1 MSTLSSN
8 EQRIRDLVV
17 QQSADWFVANR
28 AGLSDQER
36 EAFASWLKASPVHVE
51 EYLAVAGVDRDL
63 RAAGTA
69 ARDSIET
76 IVARARAAEDSPARP
91 LGLRFPRLLPTV
103 AAAAA
108 GLAVVCLAVLFAWNT
123 RTASHPAPVV
133 AALHFSTG
141 HGEQATYR
149 LADSSVLHLNT
160 DSAVTI
166 RYSDAERRVVLESGE
181 ADFEVAHQQG
191 RAFRVIAG
199 PAETVD
205 LGTRFDVRLAD
216 GATLVTVQEG
226 RVAVALAATGAEP
239 GARFVTLGADQQ
251 IKVTAGELP
260 ATPVTADSH
269 RTTSWLHRQIV
280 FEREPLARVAAEFN
294 RYSKKPIEIATPAL
308 KDLEISGVFATDD
321 SEAFVAFL
329 RSLDNVRV
337 DETAKVIRVSQK

>member
-1 MSTLSSN
+1 M
-8 EQRIRDLVV
+8 RDLVV

-28 AGLSDQER
+28 AGLPDPER
-36 EAFASWLKASPVHVE
+36 EAFMNWLKASPLHVE

-63 RAAGTA
+63 RAASA
-69 ARDSIET
+69 RRDSIET
-76 IVARARAAEDSPARP
+76 IVARARAAEQSSAPSR
-91 LGLRFPRLLPTV
+91 GLRFPRFLPTV
-103 AAAAA
+103 VAAAA
-108 GLAVVCLAVLFAWNT
+108 GLAVVCLAVLFAWNS
-123 RTASHPAPVV
+123 RTTSHSAPVV
-133 AALHFSTG
+133 AAALHFSTG

-149 LADSSVLHLNT
+149 LADASVMHLNT

-181 ADFEVAHQQG
+181 ADFEVVHQQG

-199 PAETVD
+199 AAETVD

-226 RVAVALAATGAEP
+226 RVGVALAATAAEP
-239 GARFVTLGADQQ
+239 GARFVTLGTDQQ

-260 ATPVTADSH
+260 ATPAMADSQ

-329 RSLDNVRV
+329 RSLDNVRIE
-337 DETAKVIRVSQK
+337 ETPRVIRVSQK